1 MKIVSVIIL
10 IALCIASLSP
20 WAVVRVSS
28 GSQTVSI
35 KTLDVCHQADGIV
48 LNNPDLPFVSE
59 DPCAQARLSI
69 VNFFYPSNSAARLPL
84 ITIPIELPPKV

>member
-1 MKIVSVIIL
+1 MKIISALIL
-10 IALCIASLSP
+10 IALCITSLSP
-20 WAVVRVSS
+20 LAVVRVSS
-28 GSQTVSI
+28 GSQAVSI
-35 KTLDVCHQADGIV
+35 KTLDVCHQTDSIV

-69 VNFFYPSNSAARLPL
+69 ANFLYPSDSATQLPL